1 MITYSLRGE
10 PVARQG
16 VSAMSDEA
24 RLMSEVFERLIEI
37 EAEKK
42 GRGGALVRRLATI
55 ADLSP
60 SAFRTVLHVGC
71 GQVHAVVASYEE
83 QARNRGLTRQALHWQ
98 WSQDMRAIRQ
108 VFPALAG
115 MLQDLRDSV
124 AHHEDTV
131 SPADALRSSTDRDN
145 GGET

>member
-1 MITYSLRGE
+1 
-10 PVARQG
+10 
-16 VSAMSDEA
+16 MSDEA

-37 EAEKK
+37 EEIKR
-42 GRGGALVRRLATI
+42 GRGVALVQRLSTVAQ
-55 ADLSP
+55 LST
-60 SAFRTVLHVGC
+60 SAYRTVLHVGC

-124 AHHEDTV
+124 AHHEDAV

-145 GGET
+145 GGES